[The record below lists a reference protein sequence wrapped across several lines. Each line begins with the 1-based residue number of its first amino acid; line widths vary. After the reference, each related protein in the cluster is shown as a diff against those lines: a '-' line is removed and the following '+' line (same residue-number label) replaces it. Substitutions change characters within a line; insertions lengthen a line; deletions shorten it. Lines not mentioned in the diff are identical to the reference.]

1 MTTEDDAARTDQQ
14 SGAAANA
21 VPVTWH
27 YAPLVW
33 GQDTDCLDEDVVWEA
48 EGDDW
53 RYTIDLVQGSDG
65 AIIGYHVSG
74 GDYESGDQ
82 IGSVQI
88 DGKRGELTLD
98 KAKAAA
104 DANYASRYC
113 EAEQFLDELLD
124 DWEDDDGVRTH
135 RNEQGRIVCPMNE
148 LGVDEVEVVV
158 TLSDYGDGYDPA
170 SRSVTVSLRTVLS
183 FSANGDPGG
192 LVDDLRRLIRLE
204 LQRGRQ

>member
-1 MTTEDDAARTDQQ
+1 MTTEDDEVRVDQQ
-14 SGAAANA
+14 SRAAASA
-21 VPVTWH
+21 VPVTGH

-33 GQDTDCLDEDVVWEA
+33 DGDTDGLDEGGVLEA

-53 RYTIDLVQGSDG
+53 RYTIDPVQGSDG
-65 AIIGYHVSG
+65 AIAGYHVSG
-74 GDYESGDQ
+74 RDCESGDQ

-88 DGKRGELTLD
+88 DGKRGELTLET
-98 KAKAAA
+98 AKAAA

-124 DWEDDDGVRTH
+124 DWEDDDGVRNH
-135 RNEQGRIVCPMNE
+135 RNEQGGIVCPMNE
-148 LGVDEVEVVV
+148 LDVDEVEVVV
-158 TLSDYGDGYDPA
+158 TLADYGDGYDPA
-170 SRSVTVSLRTVLS
+170 SRSVTVCLRTVLS

-204 LQRGRQ
+204 VQRGRQ